1 MGILGI
7 IEEHRKHSNTDL
19 DVVGLHFLGQE
30 TALEQRLPD
39 YVSSKAPDGFSV
51 FPFHQELVYSPFP
64 FIQSL
69 SSALSYSM
77 SLHSVAT
84 EAEALSFVLDML
96 L

>member
-1 MGILGI
+1 M
-7 IEEHRKHSNTDL
+7 
-19 DVVGLHFLGQE
+19 
-30 TALEQRLPD
+30 EQGLPD

-51 FPFHQELVYSPFP
+51 FPFPQELVYSSFP
-64 FIQSL
+64 FIQTL
-69 SSALSYSM
+69 SALSYSM